1 MSTAFYTIQIMNGL
15 SLAMLLFLIA
25 SGLSVIF
32 GLMRIVNLAH
42 GSFYLLGGYIGL
54 TTLAYTDNFWL
65 AILAAAVAVAVVGML
80 LQRLLLRKVEGNELG
95 QVLMSF
101 GVLLV
106 ISDFCLWYWGGL
118 PRTLSRPEFLDG
130 SMRINALVFPKYR
143 LALIL
148 TGFVVALLIWLVIE
162 RTKIGAIIRA
172 GVDDGEMVRG
182 IGIDIRMVFLI
193 VFGVGAAL
201 AGAAGVLG
209 GAMLGIYPGADFEV
223 LLQAFAVVV
232 IGGLGSL
239 RGAFVGSLLIGFSD
253 TIGKALMPELAMFT
267 VFVPMVAML
276 VIRPEG
282 LFGRA

>member
-1 MSTAFYTIQIMNGL
+1 MAFYTIQILNGL
-15 SLAMLLFLIA
+15 SLAMLLFLIS

-32 GLMRIVNLAH
+32 GLMRIINLAH
-42 GSFYLLGGYIGL
+42 GSFYLIGGYTGL
-54 TTLAYTDNFWL
+54 SVIAHTGSFWL
-65 AILAAAVAVAVVGML
+65 AILCAAAVVALLGMVLQRTL
-80 LQRLLLRKVEGNELG
+80 LQHVSGNELG

-106 ISDFCLWYWGGL
+106 ISDLALWYWGGL
-118 PRTLSRPEFLDG
+118 PQTLARPDFLNG
-130 SMRINALVFPKYR
+130 SFRYAGLVFPKYR
-143 LALIL
+143 VALIL
-148 TGFVVALLIWLVIE
+148 CGIAGALLIWLIIE
-162 RTKIGAIIRA
+162 RTRIGAVIRA
-172 GVDDGEMVRG
+172 GVDDPEMVRG
-182 IGIDIRMVFLI
+182 IGIDIRMVFLL
-193 VFGVGAAL
+193 VFGAGAAL

-253 TIGKALMPELAMFT
+253 TIGKAVFPEFAMFT
-267 VFVPMVAML
+267 IFVPMVVML

-282 LFGRA
+282 IFGRA

>member
-1 MSTAFYTIQIMNGL
+1 MTFYTIQILNAL
-15 SLAMLLFLIA
+15 SLSMLLFLIS

-32 GLMRIVNLAH
+32 GMMRIINLAH

-54 TTLAYTDNFWL
+54 SVSTLTGSFWL
-65 AILAAAVAVAVVGML
+65 GMLSAAVAVGLLGMVLQRSL
-80 LQRLLLRKVEGNELG
+80 LQRVAGNELG

-101 GVLLV
+101 GLLLV
-106 ISDFCLWYWGGL
+106 ISDLALAYWGGM
-118 PRTLSRPEFLDG
+118 PQTLRRPEFLNG
-130 SMRINALVFPKYR
+130 AFR
-143 LALIL
+143 LAGMIFPAYRVGLIACGL
-148 TGFVVALLIWLVIE
+148 LVAVLIWIIME
-162 RTKIGAIIRA
+162 RTRVGAVIRA
-172 GVDDGEMVRG
+172 GVDDAEMVRG
-182 IGIDIRMVFLI
+182 MGIDVNMVFLL
-193 VFGVGAAL
+193 VFGAGAAL

-253 TIGKALMPELAMFT
+253 TIGKALLPDLAMFT

-276 VIRPEG
+276 VVRPEG
-282 LFGRA
+282 IYGRA

>member
-1 MSTAFYTIQIMNGL
+1 MAFYTIQILNGL

-32 GLMRIVNLAH
+32 GLMRIINLAH

-54 TTLAYTDNFWL
+54 SVLNQTGNFWL
-65 AILAAAVAVAVVGML
+65 AIMVAAALVAVIGMV
-80 LQRLLLRKVEGNELG
+80 LQRVLLERVHDNELG

-106 ISDFCLWYWGGL
+106 ISDLALWFWGGL
-118 PRTLSRPEFLDG
+118 PQTLDRPDFLDG
-130 SMRINALVFPKYR
+130 ALRFGGLFFPKYR
-143 LALIL
+143 IALIL
-148 TGFVVALLIWLVIE
+148 CGFAVALAIWLIIE
-162 RTKIGAIIRA
+162 RTRIGAVIRA
-172 GVDDGEMVRG
+172 GVDDAEMVRA
-182 IGIDIRMVFLI
+182 IGFDIKMIFLL
-193 VFGVGAAL
+193 VFGAGAAL

-223 LLQAFAVVV
+223 VLQAFAVVV

-253 TIGKALMPELAMFT
+253 TIGKALLPEFAMFT
-267 VFVPMVAML
+267 IFVPMVAML

-282 LFGRA
+282 FFGRA

>member
-1 MSTAFYTIQIMNGL
+1 MAFYTIQILNGL

-32 GLMRIVNLAH
+32 GLMRIINLAH

-54 TTLAYTDNFWL
+54 SVIAVTDSFPL
-65 AILAAAVAVAVVGML
+65 AILCAAAVVAVLGMALQHTL
-80 LQRLLLRKVEGNELG
+80 LQRVSHNELG

-106 ISDFCLWYWGGL
+106 ISDLALWFWGGL
-118 PRTLSRPEFLDG
+118 PQTLSRPAFLDG
-130 SMRINALVFPKYR
+130 AFRFGGLVFPKYR
-143 LALIL
+143 VALIL
-148 TGFVVALLIWLVIE
+148 CGFVVALLIWLLIE
-162 RTKIGAIIRA
+162 RTRIGAIIRA
-172 GVDDGEMVRG
+172 GVDDAEMVRG
-182 IGIDIRMVFLI
+182 IGIDIRMVFLL
-193 VFGVGAAL
+193 VFGGGAAL

-232 IGGLGSL
+232 VGGLGSL

-253 TIGKALMPELAMFT
+253 TIGKALFPEVAMFT
-267 VFVPMVAML
+267 VFVPMVLML

-282 LFGRA
+282 IFGRA